1 MNNIGRNLA
10 LWVIIALLLLTL
22 FNVFKG
28 QSPQNTV
35 APLAFSEFLDLVE
48 KGQVRDVTIE
58 GNEISGHFGNTGQS
72 FSTYSPNDP
81 NLVETLRAHGVLI
94 NAKPSTE
101 NRHSPLYGALLN
113 WLPMLLIIG
122 VWIFFMRQMQ
132 GGGGKALGFGKSR
145 ARMLTEKQGR
155 VTFGDVAGIDEA

>member
-1 MNNIGRNLA
+1 MTFTAQRWYIAGVYPQERRLFEVNNIGRNLA

-58 GNEISGHFGNTGQS
+58 
-72 FSTYSPNDP
+72 
-81 NLVETLRAHGVLI
+81 
-94 NAKPSTE
+94 
-101 NRHSPLYGALLN
+101 
-113 WLPMLLIIG
+113 
-122 VWIFFMRQMQ
+122 
-132 GGGGKALGFGKSR
+132 
-145 ARMLTEKQGR
+145 
-155 VTFGDVAGIDEA
+155 